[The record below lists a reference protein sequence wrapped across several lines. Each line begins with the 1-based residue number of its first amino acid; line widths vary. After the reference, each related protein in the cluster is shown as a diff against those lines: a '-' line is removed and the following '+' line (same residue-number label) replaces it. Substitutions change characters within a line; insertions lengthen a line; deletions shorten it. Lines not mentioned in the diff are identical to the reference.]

1 MTVTLAELQAIDLF
15 DGVPDEQ
22 LRPWLDGIAEQHLA
36 PGEEVQRHGEPMPA
50 FTLLLDGRLDG
61 YLHRDGR
68 EEHDHYHQ
76 APTWLGAMGTLTGD
90 ESIVTI
96 RATRPSRIGRV
107 APDRFRELLF
117 ATPVAF
123 QRVMRTFRPVLSRFS
138 AMESQREKLAALG
151 QMSAGLAHELN
162 NPAAA
167 AKRSAQALGNALDS
181 INSVM
186 ATFVAAGVER
196 EDAAR
201 LVALQQEALA
211 RAAAATP
218 LTAIDAAD
226 AEDAMGE
233 MLEKHGIADAW
244 RIAEPLAAAGL
255 DCPWL
260 EQVEDRAGTA
270 FPAAVD
276 WVATSLTARSLADDL
291 REATERMSDL
301 VGAIKSYTYMDQ
313 ADLQEIDVHE
323 GLEATL
329 TILHHKLKHTQ
340 IEVRREYGDA
350 VPRIC
355 VYGSELNQVWTNLL
369 DNAIDALGEEGTIT
383 LSTACWEGNGV
394 EVRIADDGPGIP
406 EDVRRRVFDP
416 FFTTKGVGAG
426 TGLGLDATRRII
438 ADRHQGT
445 IDFTSGPGGTTFTVR
460 LPRAPQKGSDPV

>member
-1 MTVTLAELQAIDLF
+1 MTVALAELQAIDLF
-15 DGVPDEQ
+15 EDVPEEQ
-22 LRPWLDGIAEQHLA
+22 LRPWLDAVEERHLA
-36 PGEEVQRHGEPMPA
+36 PGDEVLRFGERSER

-61 YLHRDGR
+61 YLRREGR

-76 APTWLGAMGTLTGD
+76 APTWLGAMSTLTGD
-90 ESIVTI
+90 DSIVTI
-96 RATRPSRIGRV
+96 RATRPSRIGQV
-107 APDRFRELLF
+107 PADRFRALLF

-167 AKRSAQALGNALDS
+167 AKRSAQALGDALDS

-186 ATFVAAGVER
+186 ATFVDSGVER
-196 EDAAR
+196 ADAAH
-201 LVALQQEALA
+201 LIALQQEALA

-218 LTAIDAAD
+218 RSAIDAAD
-226 AEDAMGE
+226 AEDEMGE
-233 MLEKHGIADAW
+233 LLEVHGIAEAW

-255 DCPWL
+255 DRAWL
-260 EQVEDRAGTA
+260 EQVQARAGAA

-291 REATERMSDL
+291 REATERMSTL
-301 VGAIKSYTYMDQ
+301 VGAIKAYTYMDQ
-313 ADLQEIDVHE
+313 ADLQEVDIHD

-329 TILHHKLKHTQ
+329 TILHHKLKHTRIKVQ
-340 IEVRREYGDA
+340 REYGDA

-369 DNAIDALGEEGTIT
+369 DNAIDALGEQGTIT
-383 LSTACWEGNGV
+383 LSTGCWEGNGA

-406 EDVRRRVFDP
+406 ADVQRRVFDP

-426 TGLGLDATRRII
+426 TGLGLDATRRIV
-438 ADRHQGT
+438 AERHDGT

>member
-15 DGVPDEQ
+15 DDVPEEQ
-22 LRPWLDGIAEQHLA
+22 LGPWLDAARERHLTA
-36 PGEEVQRHGEPMPA
+36 GEEVLRVGTPTTV
-50 FTLLLDGRLDG
+50 FTLLLEGRLDG
-61 YLHRDGR
+61 YLVRDGR
-68 EEHDHYHQ
+68 EERDHYHQ
-76 APTWLGAMGTLTGD
+76 APTWLGAMSSLTGD
-90 ESIVTI
+90 DSIVNI
-96 RATRPSRIGRV
+96 RAAEPSRI
-107 APDRFRELLF
+107 AQIPAETFRDLLF

-167 AKRSAQALGNALDS
+167 AKRSAQALGDALDS

-186 ATFVAAGVER
+186 STFVESGVER

-201 LVALQQEALA
+201 LIALQQEALA

-218 LTAIDAAD
+218 RSAIDAAD
-226 AEDAMGE
+226 AEDEMGE
-233 MLEKHGIADAW
+233 LLETHGIPDAW

-255 DCPWL
+255 DCAWL
-260 EQVEDRAGTA
+260 EQVRERAGAA
-270 FPAAVD
+270 FPAAVE
-276 WVATSLTARSLADDL
+276 WVATSLTARSLSEDL
-291 REATERMSDL
+291 REATERMSKL
-301 VGAIKSYTYMDQ
+301 VGAIKAYTYMDQ
-313 ADLQEIDVHE
+313 ADLQEVDVHD
-323 GLEATL
+323 GLETTL
-329 TILHHKLKHTQ
+329 TILGHKLKHTR
-340 IEVRREYGDA
+340 IKVRRDYGDA

-355 VYGSELNQVWTNLL
+355 VYGSELNQVWTNVL
-369 DNAIDALGEEGTIT
+369 DNAIDALGAEGTIT

-406 EDVRRRVFDP
+406 EDVQRRIFDP

-426 TGLGLDATRRII
+426 TGLGLDATRRIVH
-438 ADRHQGT
+438 DRHDGT

-460 LPRAPQKGSDPV
+460 LPRAPQKG